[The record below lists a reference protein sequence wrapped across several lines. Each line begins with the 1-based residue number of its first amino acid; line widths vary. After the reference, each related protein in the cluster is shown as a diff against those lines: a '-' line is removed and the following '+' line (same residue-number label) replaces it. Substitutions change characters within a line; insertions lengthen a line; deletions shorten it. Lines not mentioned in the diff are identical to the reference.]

1 MAGFIISN
9 TISNIIVCGLWTY
22 ISAMFAGP
30 LIATWVGFAGCT
42 SYYSAGCGKN
52 GFIRSLCS
60 NIAGIFIG
68 CTIIWLCVN
77 VNGSLWFNGLITG
90 IFTGVIIYL
99 THCDLTKFANCTFIG
114 GFSAFASGGNWK
126 MLIIC
131 FILGNIV
138 GLISDYFGRFI
149 LAKFF
154 KKTDK
159 KDWVIAKFLED

>member
-1 MAGFIISN
+1 M
-9 TISNIIVCGLWTY
+9 
-22 ISAMFAGP
+22 
-30 LIATWVGFAGCT
+30 
-42 SYYSAGCGKN
+42 
-52 GFIRSLCS
+52 
-60 NIAGIFIG
+60 AGIFIG

-77 VNGSLWFNGLITG
+77 VNSSLWFNGLITG

-99 THCDLTKFANCTFIG
+99 THCDLTRFANCTFIG

>member
-42 SYYSAGCGKN
+42 SYYAAGCGKN

-60 NIAGIFIG
+60 NMAGIFIG

-90 IFTGVIIYL
+90 IFSGVIVL
-99 THCDLTKFANCTFIG
+99 LHQVVIG
-114 GFSAFASGGNWK
+114 R
-126 MLIIC
+126 C
-131 FILGNIV
+131 
-138 GLISDYFGRFI
+138 
-149 LAKFF
+149 
-154 KKTDK
+154 
-159 KDWVIAKFLED
+159 